1 VQEPN
6 LSPCRCQGADKGLV
20 LSPCRLE
27 SVVQFRHG
35 SRKAGLPSVATVAR
49 NVGRTHQAALA
60 AGRSRGTT
68 PDRRGEQP
76 RFPPRLPEQP
86 IFYPVLNF
94 EYAEQIARD
103 WNSTDA
109 RHNFLGYVTEFDVRA
124 DLIAEYEPHQVGA
137 GHHLELWV
145 PAERLGDFNVAIAG
159 EIRTVAEYHR
169 GARVR

>member
-1 VQEPN
+1 MSAELVKRLWRPV
-6 LSPCRCQGADKGLV
+6 GLAE
-20 LSPCRLE
+20 LCLIDE
-27 SVVQFRHG
+27 A
-35 SRKAGLPSVATVAR
+35 K
-49 NVGRTHQAALA
+49 
-60 AGRSRGTT
+60 
-68 PDRRGEQP
+68 RRG
-76 RFPPRLPEQP
+76 FPPRLPGQP

-109 RHNFLGYVTEFDVRA
+109 RHDFLGYVTEFDVRE

-145 PAERLGDFNVAIAG
+145 PAERLGDFNAAIVG

-169 GARVR
+169 GTRVR